1 MTEKSSGTRGDK
13 RRAEILRTALS
24 LFNAQGTAAV
34 STNHIAKELGISVGN
49 LYYHFADKETIVR
62 ALYEEHT
69 QKFDEMW
76 HAPTNANEAATV
88 LVGALRRTFTISWER
103 RFFYR
108 ELVSLTRSDPALR
121 KLYVTQRARRSGQIG
136 AFQRSFVELGLLNVP
151 GGEPALTQLE
161 DLSWMISA
169 FWLPHVEL
177 RDGALTKQSSLTGAR
192 AVLDLYLPYATKEF
206 AQALLLALKHADD
219 ETQPGAHR

>member
-1 MTEKSSGTRGDK
+1 MTEKTEKGTRGDK
-13 RRAEILRTALS
+13 RRAEILRTALT

-34 STNHIAKELGISVGN
+34 STNHIAKALGISVGN

-62 ALYEEHT
+62 ALFEEHA

-76 HAPTNANEAATV
+76 RAPINANEAAEI

-108 ELVSLTRSDPALR
+108 ELVSLTRADPALR
-121 KLYVTQRARRSGQIG
+121 KLYIGQRDRRRGDIRG
-136 AFQRSFVELGLLNVP
+136 FQKSFVELGMLDVP
-151 GGEPALTQLE
+151 GGEASLAQLE

-177 RDGALTKQSSLTGAR
+177 RDGTLTKQGALTGAR

-206 AQALLLALKHADD
+206 AEALLLALKHADD
-219 ETQPGAHR
+219 ET